1 MIGWEIYMFQVHAMS
16 HTLSRLYFP
25 RGVFHTYP
33 RSMEKKTE
41 TWRRVLPASALG
53 RWTPACLNL
62 TASAFNI
69 LPAAPCGWNPEKQGM
84 SLKRQHWMFH
94 SRRLTLEVLS
104 GTLESFAFCPS
115 TDSELGNHITFVSF
129 FQLSV
134 RLLEIKASED
144 YMSSFGFRV
153 WRKRWINMLKNQK
166 QVSLISKEEFEDNLV
181 SVQFDRSLD
190 LISGYILFSPWA
202 LLYFLQSEADG
213 IHDDSFPFKSLIP
226 LYNKG
231 KISII

>member
-1 MIGWEIYMFQVHAMS
+1 MS
-16 HTLSRLYFP
+16 HTLSLLYFP
-25 RGVFHTYP
+25 RGVF
-33 RSMEKKTE
+33 RAFICSVEKKTD
-41 TWRRVLPASALG
+41 TWRKVLPGSALG
-53 RWTPACLNL
+53 TWMPACLNL

-69 LPAAPCGWNPEKQGM
+69 LQATPCGWNPEKQGM
-84 SLKRQHWMFH
+84 SLKIQTTLQVPRQKTYPRGAFRHTWKFCLL
-94 SRRLTLEVLS
+94 SINRLWAGKS
-104 GTLESFAFCPS
+104 H
-115 TDSELGNHITFVSF
+115 NMFVSF

-134 RLLEIKASED
+134 RLLEITASED

-190 LISGYILFSPWA
+190 SISGDILFFPWA